1 MQGRNSS
8 EPALFQMIN
17 LEALVPPDHW
27 LRRIDAVLD
36 LRFVHEAVAEC
47 YSEGKGRPS
56 VDPELALRMMLL
68 GTLYNLSDRELCDEV
83 AMHAGMRW
91 FCRLNFHDPV
101 PEHSTLS
108 RLRNERW
115 AENGL
120 FERLFDEVVRQ
131 CAQAGLVSGRH
142 LSLDGTQVAANASL
156 KSLKPVGPRPT
167 PAEVDEPPEPED
179 PPGGGRRVR
188 EPQPKG
194 AWQVQGRKFSN
205 QTHRSTTDP
214 DARVYRKGLSRE
226 ARLSYLAND
235 LIDTKSR
242 VILGRRSSRASGTA
256 ERELGLEMV
265 DAVLAKWEELGIAQ
279 APEVLSADANYG
291 TGEFVAEM
299 LDRGILPHVPL
310 LAGEEIE
317 EIPSWKRRTYNVTHQ
332 RKRAERVRMARARN
346 RVRELHHTRGYRVS
360 RKLRVRNEHTF
371 AEAKAQHGLGRARW
385 RGLWRQ
391 QVQMDL
397 TATVQNL
404 KRLAAYVHR
413 RRRGAAA
420 AALAREEEHRGMAFH
435 PLQQIEQ
442 LALTC
447 LLFIPVK
454 AGLDPRVA
462 RARFRAQRGLSSTGF

>member
-17 LEALVPPDHW
+17 LEELVPPDHW
-27 LRRIDAVLD
+27 LRRIDTVLD
-36 LRFVHEAVAEC
+36 LSFVHEAVAEC

-131 CAQAGLVSGRH
+131 CAEAGLVSGRH

-156 KSLKPVGPRPT
+156 KSLKPVGPRPLRAD
-167 PAEVDEPPEPED
+167 PDELSEPED

-188 EPQPKG
+188 EPQPKA
-194 AWQVQGRKFSN
+194 AWRVHGRKFSN

-242 VILGRRSSRASGTA
+242 VILRRRSSRATGTA
-256 ERELGLEMV
+256 EREVGLEML
-265 DAVLAKWEELGIAQ
+265 DEVLAKWEELGIPQ
-279 APEVLSADANYG
+279 GPEVLSADANYG
-291 TGEFVAEM
+291 TAEFVAEM
-299 LDRGILPHVPL
+299 LDRGILPHMPL
-310 LAGEEIE
+310 LAGEAME
-317 EIPSWKRRTYNVTHQ
+317 EIPTWKRRTSDLSHQ
-332 RKRAERVRMARARN
+332 RKRAEKVRMARARN
-346 RVRELHHTRGYRVS
+346 RVRELHRTRGYLVS

-371 AEAKAQHGLGRARW
+371 AEGKGRHGLGRARW

-413 RRRGAAA
+413 PRRGAAA
-420 AALAREEEHRGMAFH
+420 VALARREAIGARSFYELCET
-435 PLQQIEQ
+435 QQ
-442 LALTC
+442 LALGC
-447 LLFIPVK
+447 LLIIHLKTVDYRRS
-454 AGLDPRVA
+454 ARIRL
-462 RARFRAQRGLSSTGF
+462 RARRAPSSTGF

>member
-8 EPALFQMIN
+8 EPALFQMID
-17 LEALVPPDHW
+17 LEALVPAEHW

-36 LRFVHEAVAEC
+36 LGFVHEAVAER
-47 YSEGKGRPS
+47 YSAGKGRPS

-68 GTLYNLSDRELCDEV
+68 GTLYSLSDRELCDEV

-101 PEHSTLS
+101 PDHSTLS

-131 CAQAGLVSGRH
+131 CAEAGLISGRH

-167 PAEVDEPPEPED
+167 RAEPDEPVEPED
-179 PPGGGRRVR
+179 PAEGGRRVR

-194 AWQVQGRKFSN
+194 AWRVHGEKFGN
-205 QTHRSTTDP
+205 RTHRSTTDP

-226 ARLSYLAND
+226 ARLSYLGND

-242 VILGRRSSRASGTA
+242 VILRRRSSLASGTA

-265 DAVLAKWEELGIAQ
+265 DEVLAKWEELGIAQ
-279 APEVLSADANYG
+279 APEVLSGDANYG
-291 TGEFVAEM
+291 TAEFVAAM
-299 LDRGILPHVPL
+299 LDRGIEPHVPL

-317 EIPSWKRRTYNVTHQ
+317 EIPTWKRRTHDLTHQ
-332 RKRAERVRMARARN
+332 RKRAERVRLARARN
-346 RVRELHHTRGYRVS
+346 RVRELHRTRGYQVS
-360 RKLRVRNEHTF
+360 RKLRVRNEHIF
-371 AEAKAQHGLGRARW
+371 AEAKERHGLGRSRW

-420 AALAREEEHRGMAFH
+420 AALPRREANGARSFYESREIHQF
-435 PLQQIEQ
+435 
-442 LALTC
+442 ALGC
-447 LLFIPVK
+447 LLVIHLK
-454 AGLDPRVA
+454 TLNYRRSAYIGS
-462 RARFRAQRGLSSTGF
+462 RARRAPSSTGF